1 MKTFFQMVCLGVCL
15 FLGNP
20 ISAQTILVDNLNAPY
35 DVIANEQG
43 DIYISDSANKRI
55 IKTNSDGSNR
65 EVISNLGSS
74 VFGIAIS
81 NSKLFALAGGNIVK
95 MNFDGSNL
103 ETLAPAASAY
113 YLTSGNDGYIYFTSQ
128 SGNSISKVKED
139 GTDLSTVVT
148 GLNAPMGITYDAKL
162 NIFYYAEMGS
172 DKVYSIKRD
181 GSDKKLL
188 ASGFNNP
195 HNLRLDSSGNIY
207 VADTSNN
214 RIKKIDT
221 DRKTVTTF
229 PNTTLN
235 APTSTFVTKNGRI
248 LVADTW
254 GAKIRYI
261 DAPAATTLNFD
272 GINDYISGTNS
283 FLPQGSAERTIE
295 AVIKAPSV
303 RTSPYTS
310 SAIFNYGTYA
320 NSKRFCLMLS
330 NGNLAFVGEFNDTTS
345 PYNLRDDQWHHVAV
359 TLKNSTI
366 KLYVD
371 GVLVQSATMNL
382 NTTGTSFLIG
392 GSQRNGIDEH
402 FEGDIDEV
410 RIWNRA
416 LSENELKNSKSCE
429 VANPVSQDGL
439 VSYFKFNQGNNEA
452 DNSAVTTLVDETGK
466 SNSVTL
472 NNFALAGT
480 KSNWLLASPIVTGN
494 SCPQYVSPLS
504 CATVT
509 LPSNGT
515 SPNGVP
521 TVSWLAVNGATS
533 YKVFVGKSSGKYD
546 LVSAY
551 VTSTTYQL
559 QGLEENTTYFVKI
572 VPDSSTETAIGCSE
586 SSFTTGSFLSI
597 NDLNKKLISIYP
609 NPFVDVIN
617 ISNLDSIASISINDN
632 SGKTIKNLKPEKS
645 LNLSSLSKGLYIIN
659 LKMMD
664 GTTKSFKVIKK

>member
-15 FLGNP
+15 FLGIP

-35 DVIANEQG
+35 DVIADQDG
-43 DIYISDSANKRI
+43 SIYISDTGNRRI
-55 IKTNSDGSNR
+55 IKTNADGSNPI
-65 EVISNLGSS
+65 VLNTFSGNVYGLLISN
-74 VFGIAIS
+74 
-81 NSKLFALAGGNIVK
+81 NKLFALVGGNLMK
-95 MNFDGSNL
+95 MNLDGTNP
-103 ETLAPAASAY
+103 EIIAPAPGVY
-113 YLTSGNDGYIYFTSQ
+113 YLTSGNDNHIYFIGNQ
-128 SGNSISKVKED
+128 SKNLQKVKED
-139 GTDLSTVVT
+139 GTGHTNIASLIS
-148 GLNAPMGITYDAKL
+148 PMGITYDPNL
-162 NIFYYAEMGS
+162 DLLYYTDNGA
-172 DKVYSIKRD
+172 VYSIKKD
-181 GSDKKLL
+181 GTDRQLL
-188 ASGFNNP
+188 VNGFYNP

-207 VADTSNN
+207 LAVTSSNWI
-214 RIKKIDT
+214 RKISA

-392 GSQRNGIDEH
+392 GSERNGIDEH

-509 LPSNGT
+509 VPSNGT

-597 NDLNKKLISIYP
+597 NDLNKKLISVYP
-609 NPFVDVIN
+609 NPFVDVVN